1 MAELVE
7 QVGALVETA
16 KTALAG
22 TGLDDTVA
30 DIERRIHEP
39 LRVAI
44 AGKVKAGK
52 STLLNALVG
61 EQLAPTD
68 AGECTRVVTWYQDG
82 LTYRVTIEPRD
93 GDPRPARFSRHAG
106 ALDVS
111 LDGLAPDAVD
121 RLVVEWPSAALRGM
135 TIIDTP
141 GIGSAS
147 TADDVAAAF
156 LAPDGDADR
165 PADAVV
171 YLMRHLHPTDTRFLE
186 AFHDRDVAEPTPV
199 NTVGVL
205 SRADEMGVGR
215 PDALVVA
222 RRIAASYQRDPA
234 LRRLCQTVVP
244 VAGLLGEAATTLR
257 EDEFRAIGRVAELD
271 EEERE
276 NLLLSADR
284 FRHRRTSALLAEAE
298 RVYLVERLG
307 LFGVRVAVELVRSG
321 VDTAPKLA
329 AELAE
334 RSGVPELRRVLTVRL
349 AARSDLLKARAG
361 LLAVQALLGRAPAS
375 VAEKLQG
382 EVERVI
388 AGAHELLELSTLN
401 ALWSGTA
408 GVDDGWVEEAE
419 RLLGGRGA
427 DVSTRLELPPE
438 ATSDEIRAELT
449 TAHGRWTRRA
459 AHPLTSRA
467 ASSTATVVVRSCEGM
482 LAALA

>member
-1 MAELVE
+1 MT
-7 QVGALVETA
+7 ALVDRVGTLLTTA
-16 KTALAG
+16 RGMLAG
-22 TGLDDTVA
+22 TGLDDQLA
-30 DIERRIHEP
+30 DIERRIREP

-52 STLLNALVG
+52 STLLNALIG

-93 GDPRPARFSRHAG
+93 DAPRPAPFTRHAG

-111 LDGLAPDAVD
+111 LDGLSPDEID
-121 RLVVEWPSAALRGM
+121 RLVVEWPSAALREM
-135 TIIDTP
+135 TVIDTP

-156 LAPDGDADR
+156 LAPEGDADR

-171 YLMRHLHPTDTRFLE
+171 YLMRHLHPADTRFLE
-186 AFHDRDVAEPTPV
+186 AFHDRDMAEPTPV
-199 NTVGVL
+199 NTIGVL

-215 PDALVVA
+215 ADALTVA
-222 RRIAASYQRDPA
+222 ARIAASYQRDPT
-234 LRRLCQTVVP
+234 LRRLCQAVVP
-244 VAGLLGEAATTLR
+244 VAGLLGEAAATLR
-257 EDEFRAIGRVAELD
+257 EDEFRAIGRVAELGD
-271 EEERE
+271 EERE
-276 NLLLSADR
+276 SLLLSADR

-307 LFGVRVAVELVRSG
+307 LFGVRVAVDLVHQG
-321 VDTAPKLA
+321 VNTAPRLA

-361 LLAVQALLGRAPAS
+361 LLAVQALLPRAPED
-375 VAEKLQG
+375 VAEKLEG
-382 EVERVI
+382 DIERVI
-388 AGAHELLELSTLN
+388 AGAHELTELSTLN
-401 ALWSGTA
+401 ALWSGLA
-408 GVDDGWVEEAE
+408 GVSDDWVDEAE

-427 DVSTRLELPPE
+427 DAAIRVGLEPDAPAAAVRE
-438 ATSDEIRAELT
+438 ELT
-449 TAHGRWTRRA
+449 AAHGRWTRRA
-459 AHPLTSRA
+459 SHPLTSRA
-467 ASSTATVVVRSCEGM
+467 AATTARVVVRTCEG
-482 LAALA
+482 LLSSLS